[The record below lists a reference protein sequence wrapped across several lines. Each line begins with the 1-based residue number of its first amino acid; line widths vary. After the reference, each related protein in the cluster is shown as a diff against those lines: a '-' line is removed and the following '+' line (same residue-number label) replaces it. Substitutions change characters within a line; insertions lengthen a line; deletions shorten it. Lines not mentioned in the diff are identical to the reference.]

1 MRALLA
7 LTPAAALAVLAGCV
21 TPPAEPVGRALFLDY
36 CAACHGT
43 EARGDG
49 PAAADLDVSPPDLTR
64 IAARNGGVFP
74 GAQVMSTIDGYTR
87 ADQHGGSMPEFG
99 ALLEGPMIRYD
110 SGDGRL
116 TPTPKPLVDLAAYLE
131 SIQQ

>member
-7 LTPAAALAVLAGCV
+7 LTPAAALAALTGCV

-43 EARGDG
+43 EGRGDG
-49 PAAADLDVSPPDLTR
+49 PAAADLDVPPADLTH
-64 IAARNGGVFP
+64 IAKRNNGVFP
-74 GAQVMSTIDGYTR
+74 RAEVMSVIDGYTR
-87 ADQHGGSMPEFG
+87 TDQHGGSMPEFG
-99 ALLEGPMIRYD
+99 ALLEGPVVLYD
-110 SGDGRL
+110 SGDGRM
-116 TPTPKPLVDLAAYLE
+116 TPTPQPLVDLAVYLE

>member
-7 LTPAAALAVLAGCV
+7 LTPLAALAALAGCV
-21 TPPAEPVGRALFLDY
+21 PPPAEVAGRALFNDY
-36 CAACHGT
+36 CAACHGA
-43 EARGDG
+43 EARGNG
-49 PAAADLDVSPPDLTR
+49 PAAADLDSPPADLTT

-74 GAQVMSTIDGYTR
+74 RARVMSVIDGYTR